1 MVCDQETPSEVSEPS
16 WIPWS
21 SDRQL
26 QGSGPSKWQLK
37 LQKAL
42 LLSLKDFSGVEI
54 RSLIQGYLQRM
65 WSGLNLTMLGVVPP
79 HTDLQATGHALAM
92 RLDSCTTV
100 HQGLQRRLTCCL
112 QLAAEGSHTT
122 QESAR
127 ATWQRDP
134 DFWDF
139 CLFFWVFHRSQLNV
153 ITFQD
158 ITWLTLLLSFYL
170 WAWLLNFEGMGTQEP
185 RVLDAVVF

>member
-21 SDRQL
+21 SNRQL

-79 HTDLQATGHALAM
+79 PHWSAGHWPCPCHEARFLHH
-92 RLDSCTTV
+92 RPS
-100 HQGLQRRLTCCL
+100 R
-112 QLAAEGSHTT
+112 AAEKAH
-122 QESAR
+122 
-127 ATWQRDP
+127 
-134 DFWDF
+134 
-139 CLFFWVFHRSQLNV
+139 
-153 ITFQD
+153 
-158 ITWLTLLLSFYL
+158 LLLTAGCWRQPYNSGECKGNTAKRPWFL
-170 WAWLLNFEGMGTQEP
+170 RLLPVFLGTS
-185 RVLDAVVF
+185 